1 MYGRGWDDD
10 EEEEEEEEEEE
21 DEEEED
27 EEDKDE
33 DIEDD
38 DEEEDATAVG
48 TASDP
53 LGSATGNKSNVD
65 DIWQSN
71 VSYYIKE
78 MMYTV
83 SAKGTWINVVA
94 DVHAVQRFDQEHMVF
109 VYYHILSMVWKYP
122 FVM

>member
-10 EEEEEEEEEEE
+10 EEEEEEEEEE
-21 DEEEED
+21 
-27 EEDKDE
+27 

-38 DEEEDATAVG
+38 DDEEEEDATAAG

-53 LGSATGNKSNVD
+53 LGSATGNMSNVD

-94 DVHAVQRFDQEHMVF
+94 DVHAVQRLDQEHMVF
-109 VYYHILSMVWKYP
+109 VYYHILFMVWKYP